1 MLTIG
6 GPLILPKSFACTDI
20 VADLEGKAGLR
31 SLKGYL
37 EPVS

>member
-20 VADLEGKAGLR
+20 LADLEGKAGLQSLKR
-31 SLKGYL
+31 SLETK
-37 EPVS
+37 P